1 VINKIVRRRFFTE
14 DNTIANAN
22 RNVTGIGPDA
32 SDSSLTDLKSQI
44 STDVE
49 TPKTLPHQ
57 FQSSVI
63 IPQIANYIV
72 ELKNLSDR
80 ISEYSK
86 SDVASESKKII
97 SSKLV
102 DRINKINAI
111 FAQDVI
117 KYLDKLSF

>member
-1 VINKIVRRRFFTE
+1 MVNKIVRRRFFTE
-14 DNTIANAN
+14 DNTIADAN

-32 SDSSLTDLKSQI
+32 SDSSLTDLKTQI
-44 STDVE
+44 SSDVE
-49 TPKTLPHQ
+49 TPKILPHQ

-72 ELKNLSDR
+72 ELKSLSDK
-80 ISEYSK
+80 IGDYSK
-86 SDVASESKKII
+86 SDVASESKKMIA
-97 SSKLV
+97 SKLI

>member
-1 VINKIVRRRFFTE
+1 MRRRFFTE
-14 DNTIANAN
+14 DNTIADTN

-32 SDSSLTDLKSQI
+32 SDSSLTDLKNQI
-44 STDVE
+44 SSDVE
-49 TPKTLPHQ
+49 TPKILPHQ

-72 ELKNLSDR
+72 ELKSLSDK
-80 ISEYSK
+80 ISDYSK
-86 SDVASESKKII
+86 SDVASESKKIVA
-97 SSKLV
+97 SKLI

>member
-1 VINKIVRRRFFTE
+1 MVNKIVRRRFFTE
-14 DNTIANAN
+14 DNTIADAN
-22 RNVTGIGPDA
+22 RNVTGIGPDT
-32 SDSSLTDLKSQI
+32 SDSSLTDLKTQI
-44 STDVE
+44 SSDVE
-49 TPKTLPHQ
+49 TPKILPHQ

-72 ELKNLSDR
+72 ELKSLSDK
-80 ISEYSK
+80 IGDYSK
-86 SDVASESKKII
+86 SDVASESKKMIA
-97 SSKLV
+97 SKLI